1 MDYDQRSKGQDTTAT
16 SDFMNR
22 FKGKIQTMKKDG
34 HIGVVS
40 RTNQPIQKVNLNSK
54 KLDKVGYTSGMSG
67 VSSITTHIIE
77 EPIPV
82 FTPHTEKK

>member
-1 MDYDQRSKGQDTTAT
+1 
-16 SDFMNR
+16 MNR

-40 RTNQPIQKVNLNSK
+40 RTGQPIQKVKMQTK
-54 KLDKVGYTSGMSG
+54 KLDKLAYTSGMSG

-77 EPIPV
+77 EPVPLTPIIP
-82 FTPHTEKK
+82 KK